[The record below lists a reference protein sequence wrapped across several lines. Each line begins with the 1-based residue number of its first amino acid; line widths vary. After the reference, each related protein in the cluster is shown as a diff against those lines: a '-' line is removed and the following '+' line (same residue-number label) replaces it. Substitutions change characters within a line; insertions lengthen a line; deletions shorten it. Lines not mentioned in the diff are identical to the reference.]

1 MIAFINGKL
10 VEKNPAYAVIECS
23 GVGYMIHISLQ
34 TYSAIGNL
42 GENCKLFTHLSIRE
56 DAHLLY
62 GFAKEK
68 ERTLFR
74 HLISVSGIGTNT
86 ARMMLSAMSCEELTL
101 AIINDNSKLLQ
112 SIKGIGL
119 KTAQRVVIDLKDKV
133 DKDVTNFDK
142 FSVAH
147 NTNKDEALFA
157 LISLGFVRTAA
168 DVALNKII
176 KIDGSELSIEELIKR
191 ALKIL

>member
-34 TYSAIGNL
+34 TYTAIANL